1 METLGVHLSHNGAN
15 TATYKLSFKSS
26 AIYDRTVHPCI
37 TDTGVYCP
45 SNVTENNPNIGLLEA
60 SGRLELRPEEGLYLM
75 ECSQLEIYYDDSS
88 WQ

>member
-1 METLGVHLSHNGAN
+1 MI
-15 TATYKLSFKSS
+15 FK
-26 AIYDRTVHPCI
+26 
-37 TDTGVYCP
+37 GVYCP

-88 WQ
+88 WQWEWV